1 MRRRCTFTA
10 DRIGSALGG
19 IGIRGIART
28 RSFPATEFSIVR
40 LAGDS
45 TRRFMR
51 DGRRLD
57 LATDSGMADI
67 TGAITTTLGLTIM
80 LGDLGCITILACV
93 AADLPRV
100 VALLVFAVVEASTAG
115 ALEVDSMAAVADSM
129 MVADLVAVGMDGKLA
144 SQGDV

>member
-1 MRRRCTFTA
+1 MRRRCMFTA

-51 DGRRLD
+51 DGRRLV
-57 LATDSGMADI
+57 LATDLGTAGI
-67 TGAITTTLGLTIM
+67 TGAITTILGTTLM
-80 LGDLGCITILACV
+80 LGDLGRTIILACV
-93 AADLPRV
+93 AVDLPRV
-100 VALLVFAVVEASTAG
+100 VALLAFAVVRASTVVAR
-115 ALEVDSMAAVADSM
+115 AVDSMAAVEASTAVVVDS
-129 MVADLVAVGMDGKLA
+129 VVGMDGKRAL
-144 SQGDV
+144 